1 MPRKP
6 NATRPNAKIAGA
18 FISASSAPIVA
29 THDAAAIRPMIARPS
44 QYAEKLPATRPDRM
58 FSEAPPSRDDDTTS
72 RTWRECVDVN
82 TFTSSG
88 MIAPASVPH
97 VMTVESC
104 HHRSGLSPR
113 FGMVRYDNRYVRATE
128 TIEVNHTSCVS
139 GTSKF
144 IFRSDDDTTSRTWR
158 ECVDVNTFT
167 SSGMIAPA
175 SVPHVM
181 TVESCHHR
189 SGLSPRFGMV
199 RYDNR
204 YVRAT
209 ETIEVNHTSCVSGT
223 SKFIFTSLAY
233 LAREMALLIIYES
246 PDASTIMMRIRKI
259 QTSSVDWIAGSVTAS
274 TMKVMSAT
282 PVTP

>member
-44 QYAEKLPATRPDRM
+44 KYAEELPATRPDRM

-144 IFRSDDDTTSRTWR
+144 IFT
-158 ECVDVNTFT
+158 
-167 SSGMIAPA
+167 A
-175 SVPHVM
+175 
-181 TVESCHHR
+181 
-189 SGLSPRFGMV
+189 
-199 RYDNR
+199 
-204 YVRAT
+204 
-209 ETIEVNHTSCVSGT
+209 
-223 SKFIFTSLAY
+223 LAY